1 MPSHIVK
8 GNTSAL
14 PILASIWNG
23 YVCICAP
30 EAYNCFLNTNSLNHR
45 WFQTLFSYRSSLNF
59 ELLPSAWRRI
69 AAKKKLVYIL
79 KLLSPFISMRR
90 ILDDDIPIFRYAHN
104 KGHLEK
110 NKKGPRSCR
119 CFSTFISCFIY
130 SSWPVDTVLFFR
142 FLPFFFFLS
151 SY

>member
-8 GNTSAL
+8 GITSAL

-45 WFQTLFSYRSSLNF
+45 WFQTLFSYRSSLDF

-69 AAKKKLVYIL
+69 AATKKLVYIL
-79 KLLSPFISMRR
+79 KLLSHFISMRR
-90 ILDDDIPIFRYAHN
+90 ILDDDIPTFRYAHS

-110 NKKGPRSCR
+110 NKKRPKILQMLLY
-119 CFSTFISCFIY
+119 FHFLFYIFIL
-130 SSWPVDTVLFFR
+130 PVDTVLFFR
-142 FLPFFFFLS
+142 FFPFLS